1 MKKESHLRLVDA
13 TDTSSATG
21 KSIDLES
28 IYSQNTY
35 IVEQNK
41 QIIDL
46 LLKPLNRKTHKTTP
60 TRGERIILRR
70 PNLSSSNVASLA
82 EKQDWT
88 LATTTTSI
96 MFNMASESDVELKV
110 DVLSG
115 PVQFF
120 LKLMELWHLDSED
133 ACKLLGYELAD
144 IKYVEQVLSG
154 ELPLRGRDPKDR
166 IANLVVIRKRLD
178 GLFKDVDVENEWLR
192 EKQTDIGNKSPM
204 ELLLSGS
211 MENLLLVKQF
221 VEFVCGL

>member
-1 MKKESHLRLVDA
+1 MERARHLRLA
-13 TDTSSATG
+13 SSTTEEN
-21 KSIDLES
+21 IELES
-28 IYSQNTY
+28 IHSQNSY
-35 IVEQNK
+35 IIEQNK

-46 LLKPLNRKTHKTTP
+46 FKSLNRKIHDTP
-60 TRGERIILRR
+60 TTTTLKRTISRR
-70 PNLSSSNVASLA
+70 PNLSIFKGTSLA
-82 EKQDWT
+82 EIQHQA
-88 LATTTTSI
+88 LAEATTSAI
-96 MFNMASESDVELKV
+96 SAMFGMVSESSVEPKA
-110 DVLSG
+110 DRLSG

-120 LKLMELWHLDSED
+120 LKLMELWRLNSEN

-154 ELPLRGRDPKDR
+154 VLPLRGRDPKDR

-192 EKQTDIGNKSPM
+192 EKHADIGNKSPM

-211 MENLLLVKQF
+211 MENLLLIKQF

>member
-1 MKKESHLRLVDA
+1 MKAQAGNVIAIEDWRKRKA
-13 TDTSSATG
+13 TLTNSSTG
-21 KSIDLES
+21 AISLTEFPELLKQFRANQELIK
-28 IYSQNTY
+28 
-35 IVEQNK
+35 EQNK
-41 QIIDL
+41 MI
-46 LLKPLNRKTHKTTP
+46 LNSLESLDKKIYETT
-60 TRGERIILRR
+60 T
-70 PNLSSSNVASLA
+70 
-82 EKQDWT
+82 
-88 LATTTTSI
+88 ATTVKV
-96 MFNMASESDVELKV
+96 SETIVQPRIGR
-110 DVLSG
+110 LSG
-115 PVQFF
+115 HVQFF
-120 LKLMELWHLDSED
+120 LKLMELWRLDVED

>member
-1 MKKESHLRLVDA
+1 MKAQAGNVIAIEDWRKRKA
-13 TDTSSATG
+13 TLTNSSTG
-21 KSIDLES
+21 AISLTEFPELLKQFRANQELIK
-28 IYSQNTY
+28 
-35 IVEQNK
+35 EQNK
-41 QIIDL
+41 MI
-46 LLKPLNRKTHKTTP
+46 LNSLESLDKKIYETT
-60 TRGERIILRR
+60 T
-70 PNLSSSNVASLA
+70 
-82 EKQDWT
+82 
-88 LATTTTSI
+88 ATTVKV
-96 MFNMASESDVELKV
+96 SETIVQPRIGR
-110 DVLSG
+110 LSG
-115 PVQFF
+115 HVQFF
-120 LKLMELWHLDSED
+120 LKLMELWRLDVED

-178 GLFKDVDVENEWLR
+178 GLFKDVDVENEWLS